1 MKLAEKIYTLRKKA
15 GLSQEALAE
24 LLGVSRQA
32 VSKWETG
39 EAVPELPKL
48 VLLAR
53 TFGVTTDWLLSEDEP
68 EPPAPARQKT
78 EAEEEKPREEKQANW
93 VDSLPGVI
101 GKLIRKY
108 GWLFGVYVAAGG
120 AVFTVFGV
128 IARAMARSVASL
140 FAFNTSQP
148 GLDIIWQGG
157 AGFPGLSQDPMTH
170 FIRNNPVSIMG
181 TVFIVIGLALLA
193 AGVALAVYLKKRSK
207 D

>member
-1 MKLAEKIYTLRKKA
+1 MKLSEKIYTLRKKA

-39 EAVPELPKL
+39 EAVPELSKL
-48 VLLAR
+48 LLLAK
-53 TFGVTTDWLLSEDEP
+53 TFGVTTDWLLTEDES
-68 EPPAPARQKT
+68 EPHTDQK
-78 EAEEEKPREEKQANW
+78 ESEPQEKQANW

-148 GLDIIWQGG
+148 GLDIIWQRG
-157 AGFPGLSQDPMTH
+157 AGFPGLSQDTMTH

-181 TVFIVIGLALLA
+181 TVFIAIGLALLA